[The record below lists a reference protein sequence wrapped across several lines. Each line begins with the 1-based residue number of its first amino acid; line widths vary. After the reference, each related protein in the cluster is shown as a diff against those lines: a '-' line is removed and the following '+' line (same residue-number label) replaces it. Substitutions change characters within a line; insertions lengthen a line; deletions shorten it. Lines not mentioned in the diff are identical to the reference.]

1 MIEDAIARV
10 VFVSFTVLATVGAFL
25 VGKRLRGGWLGV
37 TLAAITLGGLLA
49 LAWALNRLLAAVP
62 AG

>member
-10 VFVSFTVLATVGAFL
+10 VFFAFTLLATVGAFF
-25 VGKRLRGGWLGV
+25 VGRHFRGGRLGV
-37 TLAAITLGGLLA
+37 TLAAITLGGLLV
-49 LAWALNRLLAAVP
+49 LAWALNRLLAGVP